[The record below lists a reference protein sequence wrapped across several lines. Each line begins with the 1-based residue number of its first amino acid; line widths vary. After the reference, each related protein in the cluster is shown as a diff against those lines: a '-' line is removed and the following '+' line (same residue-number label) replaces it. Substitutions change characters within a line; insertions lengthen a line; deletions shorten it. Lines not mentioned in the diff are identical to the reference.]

1 VFNRTNLLIVVAALA
16 AGLGL
21 WAAQAWLQP
30 RPPARDATAADPA
43 ASAPPAVDAATLRAA
58 RLFPASRAVPDFA
71 LQQSDGTTLTG
82 AELRGRWTLVF
93 LGFTHCPDVC
103 PTTLADLGA
112 AQKAWADLPEAI
124 RPRVLFVSVDPARDT
139 PAKAGE
145 YAAFFHPAT
154 LAATAP
160 EPALQDFASGL
171 GLVYMAV
178 ETPAG
183 DITFDHSTGVV
194 LLDPQGRQAGL
205 IRPPLVAADIAADLR
220 RLAEATR

>member
-21 WAAQAWLQP
+21 WAAQRYFAGA
-30 RPPARDATAADPA
+30 PASPA
-43 ASAPPAVDAATLRAA
+43 AVAVAAPAVAPDALRTV
-58 RLFPASRAVPDFA
+58 RLFPRPRAVPPFA
-71 LQQSDGTTLTG
+71 LRQSDGTALDG
-82 AELRGRWTLVF
+82 DELRGRWTLVF

-112 AQKAWADLPEAI
+112 AQKAWGDLPDAI

-160 EPALQDFASGL
+160 EPALQEFAAGL

-178 ETPAG
+178 ESPAG

-220 RLAEATR
+220 LLAETAR